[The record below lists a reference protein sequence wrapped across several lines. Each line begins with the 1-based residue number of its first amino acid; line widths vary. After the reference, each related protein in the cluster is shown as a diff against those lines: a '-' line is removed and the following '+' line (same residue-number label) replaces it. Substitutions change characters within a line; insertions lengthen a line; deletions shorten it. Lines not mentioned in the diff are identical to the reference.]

1 MNRSIPRVTLQ
12 RYPVYLKA
20 LRKLK
25 QLGVKKVMS
34 NELAEYVDILPTTIR
49 RDFSLIGHLGKQGYG
64 YDVDE
69 LIDIFTTQLNIDF
82 DERIVLIGVGNLGK
96 ALLKY
101 NNWDHVL
108 GEITC
113 AFDRD
118 VENITDVDIPLY
130 DIKDFK
136 EKKPEGCR
144 IALLCVSKDV
154 QETVDML
161 VENGIKGIVDLTHEH
176 FVVPDDVHVRYVDIV
191 SSIIEV
197 VFEVNEDSNR
207 KR

>member
-1 MNRSIPRVTLQ
+1 MTRSVPKVTLQ
-12 RYPVYLKA
+12 RYPIYLKA

-25 QLGVKKVMS
+25 QLGVKKIMS
-34 NELAEYVDILPTTIR
+34 SELAKYVDILPTTIR
-49 RDFSLIGHLGKQGYG
+49 RDFSLIGRLGKQGYG

-69 LIDIFTTQLNIDF
+69 LIEIFSNQLNIDF

-108 GEITC
+108 GEVTC
-113 AFDRD
+113 AFDKD
-118 VENITDVDIPLY
+118 PDNIGDINVPLY
-130 DIKDFK
+130 NINDFAK
-136 EKKPEGCR
+136 YKPEGCR
-144 IALLCVSKDV
+144 IAILCVSENV
-154 QETVDML
+154 QETVNML

-176 FVVPDDVHVRYVDIV
+176 FVVPEDVHVRYVDIV

-197 VFEVNEDSNR
+197 VFEVNEDDR

>member
-1 MNRSIPRVTLQ
+1 MTRSVPKVTLQ
-12 RYPVYLKA
+12 RYPIYLKA

-25 QLGVKKVMS
+25 QLGVKKIMS
-34 NELAEYVDILPTTIR
+34 SELAKYVDILPTTIR
-49 RDFSLIGHLGKQGYG
+49 RDFSLIGRLGKQGYG

-69 LIDIFTTQLNIDF
+69 LIEIFSNQLNIDF

-108 GEITC
+108 GEVTC
-113 AFDRD
+113 AFDKD
-118 VENITDVDIPLY
+118 PDNIGDINVPLY
-130 DIKDFK
+130 NINDFAK
-136 EKKPEGCR
+136 YKPQGCR
-144 IALLCVSKDV
+144 IAILCVSENV
-154 QETVDML
+154 QETVNML

-176 FVVPDDVHVRYVDIV
+176 FVVPEDVHVRYVDIV

-197 VFEVNEDSNR
+197 VFEVNEDDR

>member
-1 MNRSIPRVTLQ
+1 MTRSVPKVTLQ
-12 RYPVYLKA
+12 RYPIYLKA

-25 QLGVKKVMS
+25 QLGVKKIMS
-34 NELAEYVDILPTTIR
+34 SELAKYVDILPTTIR
-49 RDFSLIGHLGKQGYG
+49 RDFSLIGRLGKQGYG

-69 LIDIFTTQLNIDF
+69 LIEIFSNQLNIDF

-108 GEITC
+108 GEVTC
-113 AFDRD
+113 AFDKD
-118 VENITDVDIPLY
+118 PDNIGDINVPLY
-130 DIKDFK
+130 NINDFAK
-136 EKKPEGCR
+136 YKPDGCR
-144 IALLCVSKDV
+144 IAILCVSENV
-154 QETVDML
+154 QETVNML

-176 FVVPDDVHVRYVDIV
+176 FVVPEDVHVRYVDIV

-197 VFEVNEDSNR
+197 VFEVNEDDR

>member
-1 MNRSIPRVTLQ
+1 MNRSIPKVTLQ
-12 RYPVYLKA
+12 RYPIYLKA

-25 QLGVKKVMS
+25 ELGVKKIMS
-34 NELAEYVDILPTTIR
+34 NQLAEYVDILPTTIR

-69 LIDIFTTQLNIDF
+69 LITIFTEQLNINF

-101 NNWDHVL
+101 NNWDHTL

-113 AFDRD
+113 AFDKYP
-118 VENITDVDIPLY
+118 ENISDVDIPLY
-130 DIKDFK
+130 DIKDFATY
-136 EKKPEGCR
+136 KPEGCR
-144 IALLCVSKDV
+144 IALLCVSTDV
-154 QETVDML
+154 QATVNML
-161 VENGIKGIVDLTHEH
+161 VENGIRGIIDLTHEH
-176 FVVPDDVHVRYVDIV
+176 FTVPDDVHIRYVDIV

-197 VFEVNEDSNR
+197 VFEVNRDDQR
-207 KR
+207 R

>member
-1 MNRSIPRVTLQ
+1 MTRSVPKVTLQ
-12 RYPVYLKA
+12 RYPIYLKA

-25 QLGVKKVMS
+25 QLGVKKIMS
-34 NELAEYVDILPTTIR
+34 SELAKYVDILPTTIR
-49 RDFSLIGHLGKQGYG
+49 RDFSLIGRLGKQGYG

-69 LIDIFTTQLNIDF
+69 LIEIFSNQLNIDF

-101 NNWDHVL
+101 NTWDHVL
-108 GEITC
+108 GEVTC
-113 AFDRD
+113 AFDKD
-118 VENITDVDIPLY
+118 PDNIGDINVPLY
-130 DIKDFK
+130 NINDFAK
-136 EKKPEGCR
+136 YKPQGCR
-144 IALLCVSKDV
+144 IAILCVSENV
-154 QETVDML
+154 QETVNML

-176 FVVPDDVHVRYVDIV
+176 FVVPEDVHVRYVDIV

-197 VFEVNEDSNR
+197 VFEVNEDDR

>member
-1 MNRSIPRVTLQ
+1 MNKSIPRVTLQ
-12 RYPVYLKA
+12 RYPIYLKA

-25 QLGVKKVMS
+25 ELGVTKVMS
-34 NELAEYVDILPTTIR
+34 GELAEYVDILPTTIR

-64 YDVDE
+64 YDVQE
-69 LIDIFTTQLNIDF
+69 LINIFTTQLNIDF

-96 ALLKY
+96 AILKY

-118 VENITDVDIPLY
+118 VKQVTDVDIPVY
-130 DIKDFK
+130 DIKDFAS
-136 EKKPEGCR
+136 KKPDGCR
-144 IALLCVSKDV
+144 IALLCISKDV

-176 FVVPDDVHVRYVDIV
+176 FSVPEDVHVRYVDIV
-191 SSIIEV
+191 ASIIEV
-197 VFEVNEDSNR
+197 VFEVNEDRDR

>member
-69 LIDIFTTQLNIDF
+69 LIEIFTTQLNIDF

-113 AFDRD
+113 AFDRNIESIND
-118 VENITDVDIPLY
+118 VSIPLY
-130 DIKDFK
+130 DIKEFK
-136 EKKPEGCR
+136 EKKPAGCR
-144 IALLCVSKDV
+144 IALLCVSQDV

-176 FVVPDDVHVRYVDIV
+176 FSVPDDVHVRYVDIV